1 MSGNI
6 DDTLDRS
13 PPRRRETIMERRLRK
28 ARGEDIDD
36 SLDDMY
42 DYDDDAID
50 DYAIPHPLNLGI
62 GMPRPHYAQ
71 RGGGGSGCA
80 QATLYLVLGSLA
92 TLLIMI
98 FFVRD
103 ALSSISNPFQH
114 VLPDLGTLV
123 ASPTP
128 TIGVNTAA
136 VVQRVQQLQKLET
149 TSYTMEKVIEAGIQ
163 GNVFENI
170 LFGDRLLLIAHG
182 TVVAGIDLSK
192 LREEDVVWDPAART
206 LTIRLPPVEIF
217 SVNLDNTRTRVYDRQ
232 QGLLAPTNK
241 DLETQARQS
250 AEQQILEAACEGEIM
265 VQAHRDSQEIIRQLL
280 HLIDINQ
287 DIEMV
292 VEPAAIPPCV
302 ATVEPSLP

>member
-1 MSGNI
+1 MSGNF
-6 DDTLDRS
+6 DDPLDR

-36 SLDDMY
+36 SLDDL
-42 DYDDDAID
+42 YDDDLID
-50 DYAIPHPLNLGI
+50 DYVVPHTLDRGADI
-62 GMPRPHYAQ
+62 RRPRYTQ
-71 RGGGGSGCA
+71 RGGSGSGCA
-80 QATLYLVLGSLA
+80 QATLYLVLGALA
-92 TLLIMI
+92 TLLIVM

-103 ALSSISNPFQH
+103 AVSSISNPLGN
-114 VLPDLGTLV
+114 VLPDLGALM

-136 VVQRVQQLQKLET
+136 VVQRVQQLRKLET
-149 TSYTMEKVIEAGIQ
+149 TSYTVEKVIEAGIQ
-163 GNVFENI
+163 GNTFENI

-192 LREEDVVWDPAART
+192 LNEEDVVLAPDERT

-217 SVNLDNTRTRVYDRQ
+217 SVNLDNNKTRVYDRQ

-265 VQAHRDSQEIIRQLL
+265 YQAHRDSQEIMRQLL
-280 HLIDINQ
+280 NLVDMNQ

-292 VEPAAIPPCV
+292 IEPAAIPPCV
-302 ATVEPSLP
+302 ATFEPSLP

>member
-1 MSGNI
+1 MSGHFDNLR
-6 DDTLDRS
+6 DQP

-36 SLDDMY
+36 SLDD
-42 DYDDDAID
+42 DLYDDDLID
-50 DYAIPHPLNLGI
+50 DYAVPDPLYRGADLRQF
-62 GMPRPHYAQ
+62 PYTQ
-71 RGGGGSGCA
+71 RVGGGNGCA
-80 QATLYLVLGSLA
+80 QATLYLVLGALA
-92 TLLIMI
+92 TLLIVV

-103 ALSSISNPFQH
+103 AVSSISNPLDH
-114 VLPDLGTLV
+114 VLTDLSALV

-136 VVQRVQQLQKLET
+136 VVQRVQQLRKLET
-149 TSYTMEKVIEAGIQ
+149 TSYTVEKVIEAGIQ
-163 GNVFENI
+163 GNTFENI

-192 LREEDVVWDPAART
+192 LKEEDVVLAPDKRT

-217 SVNLDNTRTRVYDRQ
+217 SVTLDNNKTRVYDRQ

-250 AEQQILEAACEGEIM
+250 AEQQILAAACEGEILY
-265 VQAHRDSQEIIRQLL
+265 QAHRDSQEIMRQLL
-280 HLIDINQ
+280 NLIDMNQ
-287 DIEMV
+287 DVAIV
-292 VEPAAIPPCV
+292 IEPAAIPPCL
-302 ATVEPSLP
+302 ATVEPAVP

>member
-1 MSGNI
+1 MSGNF
-6 DDTLDRS
+6 DDPLDRL

-36 SLDDMY
+36 SLDDL
-42 DYDDDAID
+42 YDDDDLID
-50 DYAIPHPLNLGI
+50 DYAVPHTLDRGADI
-62 GMPRPHYAQ
+62 RRPRYAQ
-71 RGGGGSGCA
+71 RGGGSGCA
-80 QATLYLVLGSLA
+80 QATLYLVLGALA
-92 TLLIMI
+92 TLLIVL

-103 ALSSISNPFQH
+103 AVSSISNPLGN
-114 VLPDLGTLV
+114 VLPDLDALM

-136 VVQRVQQLQKLET
+136 VLQRVQQLRKLET
-149 TSYTMEKVIEAGIQ
+149 TSYTVEKVIEAGIQ
-163 GNVFENI
+163 GNTFENI

-192 LREEDVVWDPAART
+192 LDEEDVVLSPDERT

-217 SVNLDNTRTRVYDRQ
+217 SVNLDNNKTRVYDRQ

-250 AEQQILEAACEGEIM
+250 AEQQILAAACEGEIM
-265 VQAHRDSQEIIRQLL
+265 YQAHRDSQEIMRQLL
-280 HLIDINQ
+280 NLVDMNQ
-287 DIEMV
+287 DIEIV
-292 VEPAAIPPCV
+292 IEPAAIPPCV
-302 ATVEPSLP
+302 AMFEPSLP